1 MPYISKIEAENLL
14 KPFFP
19 DIVGAVHDAWKEWVS
34 SNVAADMQHKRVR
47 ADNIWNQFL
56 AHCKRRL
63 DSHPDV
69 RFELFNGMVVLIF
82 HDRILV
88 RFKKGDGRL
97 LSRNSR
103 TQSALEFHDCTIDMF
118 GGVGRLECVYVLNRE
133 ETEIERVVIVQR
145 HKNQILWAI
154 RIDGDQVDARNAVI
168 DFPPR
173 SPSGTAAD
181 RVIKSKKQK
190 REENNGNGTNGGAT
204 EGSAN
209 P

>member
-1 MPYISKIEAENLL
+1 MPYIQKIEAEDLL

-19 DIVGAVHDAWKEWVS
+19 DIVGSVCDAWNEWLC

-47 ADNIWNQFL
+47 ADYIWNQFL
-56 AHCKRRL
+56 AHSKRRL
-63 DSHPDV
+63 DIHPDV
-69 RFELFNGMVVLIF
+69 RFELFNGMVVLVF
-82 HDRILV
+82 YDRLLV
-88 RFKKGDGRL
+88 RFKKGNDRL
-97 LSRNSR
+97 LSKNIP
-103 TQSALEFHDCTIDMF
+103 TQSALGFNDCTVDMF
-118 GGVGRLECVYVLNRE
+118 GGVVRLECIYVLNRA
-133 ETEIERVVIVQR
+133 ETEIERIAIVQR
-145 HKNQILWAI
+145 HKSQIVWAI
-154 RIDGDQVDARNAVI
+154 PIDGDQVVDMNAVI
-168 DFPPR
+168 DFAPR